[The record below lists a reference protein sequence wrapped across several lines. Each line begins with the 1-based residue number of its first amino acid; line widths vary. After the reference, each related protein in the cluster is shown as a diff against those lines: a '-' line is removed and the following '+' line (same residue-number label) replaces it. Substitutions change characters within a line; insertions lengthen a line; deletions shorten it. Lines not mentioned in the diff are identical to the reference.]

1 MSDGKGVEEK
11 FEGETFDEGDILEG
25 QDLKINPDFFIH
37 MAVLKSQQ
45 ALLKDNLKEGLMQY
59 RLLVEQVEIV
69 CRSAGIVDDKSYEES
84 LKRFKDKEDYK
95 DERDALV
102 QHALLAGEKLRLLL
116 EFVFGNRVSTNP
128 MRM

>member
-1 MSDGKGVEEK
+1 MDDVEDGVGKDV
-11 FEGETFDEGDILEG
+11 FDEGDILEG
-25 QDLKINPDFFIH
+25 QDLKLNPEFFIH

-69 CRSAGIVDDKSYEES
+69 CRSAGIVDDKGYEEN
-84 LKRFKDKEDYK
+84 LKKFKEREDYRG
-95 DERDALV
+95 ERDALV

-116 EFVFGNRVSTNP
+116 EFVFSSRVSTSP
-128 MRM
+128 LRM